1 MAEPTDAITVK
12 NDEPPEEEISDQFLC
27 CVCLELLYKPIVLS
41 CGHLS
46 CFWCVHK
53 SMNGFR
59 ESHCPICRDPYVH
72 FPSVCQKL
80 HFLLK
85 KIYPLAHKKREEQ
98 VLKEEQEQ
106 DCFSP
111 QIDVVFDKENA
122 KDESGCSGDSLNVSD
137 KQKVEEC
144 SNAMKLCIS
153 SSNPCI
159 PSNQEPTDARSHN
172 AHEND
177 LLNNASKQISKDD
190 LLCSACKEL
199 LVRPVVLNC
208 GHVYCEGCVVDMAE
222 ESEKIKCQECNVCD
236 PRGFPKVC
244 LILEQLLVEN
254 FPDEYNSR
262 RSGGIQ
268 KTLAHNSKGNYQN
281 YLKEGPSL
289 SNDNNSD
296 IPWLANPGSNVHI
309 GAGCDSCGVFP
320 IIGDRYRCKDC
331 KEEIGYDLCKECY
344 ETPLKVPGRF
354 NQQHTPDHRLELQ
367 EAPQLA
373 RDPQWADVPQ
383 LMITINSIAYILG
396 PSLNSLEGVDTDE
409 GEEGPPGSSNESS
422 STE

>member
-1 MAEPTDAITVK
+1 MAQPMNDITVK
-12 NDEPPEEEISDQFLC
+12 NNESHEEEIPDQFLC

-53 SMNGFR
+53 SMNDFR

-85 KIYPLAHKKREEQ
+85 KMYPLAHKKREEQ
-98 VLKEEQEQ
+98 VLKEEQEL

-111 QIDVVFDKENA
+111 QIDVVLEETKV
-122 KDESGCSGDSLNVSD
+122 KDVSVCSGDSLNVSD
-137 KQKVEEC
+137 KQKVDEC
-144 SNAMKLCIS
+144 SNAANLLS
-153 SSNPCI
+153 SSSSRGGSPCI
-159 PSNQEPTDARSHN
+159 PSNQEPTDAQTLN
-172 AHEND
+172 VHENE
-177 LLNNASKQISKDD
+177 LPKNNKVSNQISKDD

-222 ESEKIKCQECNVCD
+222 ESEKIKCLECNVCD

-244 LILEQLLVEN
+244 LILEQLLEEN
-254 FPDEYNSR
+254 FPEEYKSR
-262 RSGGIQ
+262 TSGIQ
-268 KTLAHNSKGNYQN
+268 KRLAHNSKGNFQSH
-281 YLKEGPSL
+281 LKEGPSL
-289 SNDNNSD
+289 SNDNND
-296 IPWLANPGSNVHI
+296 DLPWLANPGSNVHF
-309 GAGCDSCGVFP
+309 GAGCDSCGVYP

-331 KEEIGYDLCKECY
+331 KEEIGYDLCKDCY
-344 ETPLKVPGRF
+344 ETPSKVPGRF
-354 NQQHTPDHRLELQ
+354 NQQHTPDHRLELAR
-367 EAPQLA
+367 APQVL
-373 RDPQWADVPQ
+373 
-383 LMITINSIAYILG
+383 INFNSIGILLG
-396 PSLNSLEGVDTDE
+396 PSDISTEAMDTDE
-409 GEEGPPGSSNESS
+409 GEEGPRGSSNESS

>member
-1 MAEPTDAITVK
+1 MAEPIANITAK

-53 SMNGFR
+53 SMNGIR

-85 KIYPLAHKKREEQ
+85 KIYPIAHKKREEQ
-98 VLKEEQEQ
+98 VLEEEEEL

-111 QIDVVFDKENA
+111 QIDVVSDKANA
-122 KDESGCSGDSLNVSD
+122 KDEAVCSGDSLNISG
-137 KQKVEEC
+137 KCITQMVEEC
-144 SNAMKLCIS
+144 SNAAKLLSNS
-153 SSNPCI
+153 SSVGDSSCI
-159 PSNQEPTDARSHN
+159 PSNQEPIDARSHN
-172 AHEND
+172 AHEDDFLKN
-177 LLNNASKQISKDD
+177 NNASKQILKED

-199 LVRPVVLNC
+199 LMRPVVLNC

-222 ESEKIKCQECNVCD
+222 ESEKIKCQECNVRD

-244 LILEQLLVEN
+244 LILEQLMEEN
-254 FPDEYNSR
+254 FPEEYNSR

-268 KTLAHNSKGNYQN
+268 KTLAHNSKGNDQN
-281 YLKEGPSL
+281 HLKEGPSF
-289 SNDNNSD
+289 SNDNND
-296 IPWLANPGSNVHI
+296 DMLWLPNPESNVHY
-309 GAGCDSCGVFP
+309 GAGCDSCGVYP

-344 ETPLKVPGRF
+344 ESPSKVPGRF
-354 NQQHTPDHRLELQ
+354 NQQHTPDHRLELA
-367 EAPQLA
+367 EAPWQ
-373 RDPQWADVPQ
+373 PGVPQ
-383 LMITINSIAYILG
+383 FMITGFILANEDG
-396 PSLNSLEGVDTDE
+396 DTDE
-409 GEEGPPGSSNESS
+409 GEEEEEEEGPPHGSSNESS
-422 STE
+422 NTE

>member
-1 MAEPTDAITVK
+1 MAETMKDITMK
-12 NDEPPEEEISDQFLC
+12 NDESQEEEIPDQFLC

-80 HFLLK
+80 YFLLK
-85 KIYPLAHKKREEQ
+85 KMYPLAHKKREEQ
-98 VLKEEQEQ
+98 VLKEEQERE
-106 DCFSP
+106 CFSP
-111 QIDVVFDKENA
+111 QIDLVLDLSV
-122 KDESGCSGDSLNVSD
+122 CSGDSLNVSD

-144 SNAMKLCIS
+144 SNAANLLS
-153 SSNPCI
+153 SSSSRGDIPCI
-159 PSNQEPTDARSHN
+159 PKNQEPTDAKALN
-172 AHEND
+172 VHENE
-177 LLNNASKQISKDD
+177 LLKDNKVSKQISKDD

-208 GHVYCEGCVVDMAE
+208 GHVYCEGCVADMAE

-244 LILEQLLVEN
+244 LILEQLLEEN
-254 FPDEYNSR
+254 FPEEYNSR
-262 RSGGIQ
+262 SSKVQ
-268 KTLAHNSKGNYQN
+268 KTLAHNSKGNIQS

-289 SNDNNSD
+289 SNDNNND
-296 IPWLANPGSNVHI
+296 DPWLANPGSNVHF
-309 GAGCDSCGVFP
+309 GAGCDSCGVYP

-331 KEEIGYDLCKECY
+331 KEEIGYDLCKDCY
-344 ETPLKVPGRF
+344 ETPSKVPGRF
-354 NQQHTPDHRLELQ
+354 NQQHTPDHRLEL
-367 EAPQLA
+367 ARSPQVL
-373 RDPQWADVPQ
+373 
-383 LMITINSIAYILG
+383 INFNSIGILLG
-396 PSLNSLEGVDTDE
+396 PVISNEGMDTDD